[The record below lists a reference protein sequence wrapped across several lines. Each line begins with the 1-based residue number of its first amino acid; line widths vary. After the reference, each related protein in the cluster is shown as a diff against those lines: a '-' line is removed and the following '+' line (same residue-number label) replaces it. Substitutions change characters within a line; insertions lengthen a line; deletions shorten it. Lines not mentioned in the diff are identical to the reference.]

1 MLGPQSAASASSRLL
16 AETEV
21 TRLRNFLPV
30 DCPRCA
36 GTFQARDC
44 FIFRAEALPEIGH
57 DPMAASRRRRALIVE
72 DEFLIAHDI
81 ETTMHALGFDDCDLA
96 PNGRRAHSLSMSD
109 QPDIVVVDVCLEGGR
124 EGIEVGPWLRE
135 MFDVPVVFVTS
146 YSDDDTV

>member
-1 MLGPQSAASASSRLL
+1 
-16 AETEV
+16 
-21 TRLRNFLPV
+21 
-30 DCPRCA
+30 
-36 GTFQARDC
+36 
-44 FIFRAEALPEIGH
+44 
-57 DPMAASRRRRALIVE
+57 MAASRRRRALIVE

-124 EGIEVGPWLRE
+124 EGIEVARWLRA

-146 YSDDDTV
+146 YSDDDTVERIHERVPGAPVLLKPVYPERLANAIAEVSKRGPTDPLVAA